1 MKNKVF
7 EIFIMTFSIAIPSY
21 KRAQLLNN
29 KTLKMLHDNNVDK
42 KLINVF
48 VVAEEYDEYKN
59 VLNANYY
66 NDIIVGKPTL
76 IAQRNFI
83 ENYYEEGTKL
93 LCLDDDIDLVDFS
106 LSEDFKTST
115 FTEFVVGMFKKAD
128 EVGSYIW
135 SVYPVYNKFF
145 MENKKQ
151 YDTCLNYLIGAF
163 YGITVRHNLFPY
175 SLEQKEDVLR
185 GLQYFIHD
193 GIMLRNNKVGFKTKY
208 YGNDGGGLGTLKNRI
223 EPSKVAAEW
232 LAANYAEYGK
242 LKVRKNGIWEF
253 ELKKIKARQKEEKIT
268 PAIKV
273 FEKVDEK
280 EFEILLELLGN
291 HKISFK
297 DGKSGRLG
305 FGKHRAET
313 YGMIRQRY
321 SGKFEISCSS
331 KKWPKIHEEIMRIGK
346 LICPFEFETAYIN
359 NNVVCPKHKDA
370 NNTTES
376 LLISFGNYT
385 GCDIMIEGV
394 KYSAKYQPI
403 IFDGSKLE
411 HWNTDDLVGNK
422 YSIVYFSRNMS

>member
-1 MKNKVF
+1 
-7 EIFIMTFSIAIPSY
+7 MTFSIAIPSY

-29 KTLKMLHDNNVDK
+29 KTLKMLHDNGVDK
-42 KLINVF
+42 SLINIF
-48 VVAEEYDEYKN
+48 VVAEEYNEYKN
-59 VLNANYY
+59 VLNSNYY
-66 NDIIVGKPTL
+66 NEIIVGKATL
-76 IAQRNFI
+76 IGQRNFI
-83 ENYYEEGTKL
+83 ENYYLHDTKL
-93 LCLDDDIDLVDFS
+93 LFLDDDVDSVDFS
-106 LSEDFKTST
+106 LSIEFKSST

-128 EVGSYIW
+128 EVGSNIW
-135 SVYPVYNKFF
+135 SIYPVYNKFF
-145 MENKKQ
+145 RESKEEWA
-151 YDTCLNYLIGAF
+151 TCLNYLIGAF
-163 YGITVRHNLFPY
+163 YGITNRPNHFPY
-175 SLEQKEDVLR
+175 LMEQKEDVLR
-185 GLQYFIHD
+185 SIQYFKED
-193 GIMLRNNKVGFKTKY
+193 GIILRNNKVGFKTKY
-208 YGNDGGGLGTLKNRI
+208 YGTDGGGMGTLKSRL
-223 EPSKVAAEW
+223 EAAEI
-232 LAANYAEYGK
+232 AAKKLHELYPQYGK

-253 ELKKIKARQKEEKIT
+253 ELKKTKGIAKET
-268 PAIKV
+268 NPLIKV

-280 EFEILLELLGN
+280 EFETLLELLGK

-297 DGKSGRLG
+297 DGTSGRLG

-313 YGMIRQRY
+313 YGMVRQRY
-321 SGKFEISCSS
+321 SGKFEMSHSS

-346 LICPFEFETAYIN
+346 MICPFEFETAYIN

>member
-1 MKNKVF
+1 MS
-7 EIFIMTFSIAIPSY
+7 FSIAIPSY
-21 KRAQLLNN
+21 KRALLLNK

-42 KLINVF
+42 KLINIF
-48 VVAEEYDEYKN
+48 VIAEEYDTYKN
-59 VLNANYY
+59 TLNPDYY
-66 NDIIVGKPTL
+66 NKLIIGVPTL
-76 IAQRNFI
+76 RAQRNFI
-83 ENYYEEGTKL
+83 ENYYEEGSNL

-106 LSEDFKTST
+106 LSEDFKNST
-115 FTEFVVGMFKKAD
+115 FTEFVVGMFLKAK

-145 MENKKQ
+145 MEAKNQ

-163 YGITVRHNLFPY
+163 YGITIRHNLFPY

-208 YGNDGGGLGTLKNRI
+208 YGNDGGGLGTLKNRL

-232 LAANYAEYGK
+232 LAENYSEYGK
-242 LKVRKNGIWEF
+242 LKIRKNGIYEF
-253 ELKKIKARQKEEKIT
+253 ELKKIKARPKEEKII
-268 PAIKV
+268 PIIKV
-273 FEKVDEK
+273 LEKVDEK
-280 EFEILLELLGN
+280 EFQPLLDLLKN
-291 HKISFK
+291 HTISCK
-297 DGKSGRLG
+297 NGRNGRLG

-313 YGMIRQRY
+313 YGMCR
-321 SGKFEISCSS
+321 GKFTGKYELSYPS
-331 KKWPKIHEEIMRIGK
+331 KKWPKIYEEIMRIGK

-376 LLISFGNYT
+376 LLISFGDYT
-385 GCDIMIEGV
+385 GCNIVIEGV
-394 KYSAKYQPI
+394 TYDAKYTPL

-411 HWNTDDLVGNK
+411 HYNTDDLIGNK
-422 YSIVYFSRNMS
+422 YSIVYFSRNMK

>member
-1 MKNKVF
+1 MS
-7 EIFIMTFSIAIPSY
+7 FSIAIPSY
-21 KRAQLLNN
+21 KRALLLNK

-42 KLINVF
+42 NLINVF
-48 VVAEEYDEYKN
+48 VIAEEYDEYKN
-59 VLNANYY
+59 TLNPDYY
-66 NDIIVGKPTL
+66 NELIIGKKTL

-83 ENYYEEGTKL
+83 ENYYEEGSNL

-106 LSEDFKTST
+106 LSEDFKNST

-145 MENKKQ
+145 RESKEEWS
-151 YDTCLNYLIGAF
+151 TCLNLLIGAF
-163 YGITVRHNLFPY
+163 YGIINRPNHLKYIT
-175 SLEQKEDVLR
+175 EQKEDVLR

-193 GIMLRNNKVGFKTKY
+193 GIILRNNKVGFKTKY
-208 YGNDGGGLGTLKNRI
+208 YGNDGGGMGNLKDRI

-232 LAANYAEYGK
+232 LAENYSEYGK
-242 LKVRKNGIWEF
+242 LKIRKNGIHEF
-253 ELKKIKARQKEEKIT
+253 ELKKIKARPKTEKIT
-268 PAIKV
+268 PEIKV
-273 FEKVDEK
+273 LEKVDKK
-280 EFEILLELLGN
+280 EFQPLLELLVN

-297 DGKSGRLG
+297 DGKNGRLG

-313 YGMIRQRY
+313 YGMTRQRY
-321 SGKFEISCSS
+321 SGKFEMSRSS

-376 LLISFGNYT
+376 LLISFGDYT
-385 GCDIMIEGV
+385 GCNIVIEGV
-394 KYSAKYQPI
+394 TYDAKHTPL

-411 HWNTDDLVGNK
+411 HYNTDDLSGNK